1 MYECE
6 VSQYLRAEAHEV
18 VVLQF
23 VAAARRPPL
32 AAAPLVCGG
41 ATSRAVFG
49 REEIEVAPHVG
60 AVALQREL
68 TLAGPALQTDMQ
80 TYIMTVRA
88 SRIMVWARVKYIMV
102 QVKPARWFPRRRT
115 RVSQMLIGAR
125 VKY

>member
-1 MYECE
+1 MSARSF
-6 VSQYLRAEAHEV
+6 VQYLRAEAHEV

-32 AAAPLVCGG
+32 AAAPLVCAG

-49 REEIEVAPHVG
+49 REEVEVAPHVG
-60 AVALQREL
+60 AVALQMEL

-102 QVKPARWFPRRRT
+102 QSNLQDGSLVDALVSVKC
-115 RVSQMLIGAR
+115 
-125 VKY
+125 